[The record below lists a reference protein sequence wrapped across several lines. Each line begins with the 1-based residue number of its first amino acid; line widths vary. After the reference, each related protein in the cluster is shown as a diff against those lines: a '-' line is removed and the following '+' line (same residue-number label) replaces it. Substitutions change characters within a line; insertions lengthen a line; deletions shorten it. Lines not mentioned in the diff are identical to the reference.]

1 MSGTVVEKAI
11 APKRKRMLDMI
22 VILGGLKEEATL
34 PLSRVKEEI
43 AQLTTDL
50 SPLTGEILAF
60 PDSYFDEFFNIFEK
74 NNLTTQVKDKGVLAE
89 AVSNLQQAMENWDSK
104 GASSLLQLLKTT
116 LESFTST
123 DDGKDGTI
131 EVDIL
136 TTLQPLSG
144 LVETIEEIIGKFEEA
159 SKTEAETARAEL
171 DTITDSFFDI
181 SSNLESDPDA
191 SLDALQKLG
200 TKTRYGVFLRT
211 TAQVKR
217 GKREGR
223 IDDELFKSLL
233 KNNIMLELRRGI
245 IMFILNK
252 MGSKT
257 VNQMGELMK
266 ISPELVQGAI
276 VSMLGRGEIEMV
288 GLDGDAPV
296 FAKILGKSPDTT
308 LVVKRIIQQLRGII
322 KTLDEKDLQPMQDS
336 LTRLE
341 NILEKLQFLGGYDEA
356 PLSES
361 MKELQLIV
369 DQATEAVIS
378 TSSSDDSDN
387 LRLLISAGLEAF
399 ARFRL
404 KITLEKGPN
413 LVSGVNVYGEK
424 LDLEVYKKMMAS
436 YLENE
441 IERGTMLIL
450 IRELGAMSAKDL
462 AEKTDIPKDR
472 VLQHLLRMKRDELLL
487 IVGETHGYVLYDVP
501 RILSA
506 IEIIV
511 QTVSSL
517 ALQMAVAKKDLEEI
531 LADFQPDAIGRLA
544 NALETFSKARDKLEK
559 IEVDGQIISQGLL
572 AALDEKMKSAV
583 VKVYR
588 TRARLPSTRPK
599 VTIDDLMDVD
609 VPSVLDEYRNM
620 VGYAPILG
628 FGTIEW
634 DESKCLGCKSCEI
647 ACPEHAIELKPV
659 IDVPKFFEFSEEDL
673 TTLPV
678 NRSLF
683 YQTVRSLAAVKPTS
697 RIELENDAPGF
708 GTVEVDLWLC
718 VACRTCVRRCPG
730 PESGALE
737 LELKWNLPDVVK
749 HIVAES

>member
-74 NNLTTQVKDKGVLAE
+74 SNLTTQVKDKGVLAE